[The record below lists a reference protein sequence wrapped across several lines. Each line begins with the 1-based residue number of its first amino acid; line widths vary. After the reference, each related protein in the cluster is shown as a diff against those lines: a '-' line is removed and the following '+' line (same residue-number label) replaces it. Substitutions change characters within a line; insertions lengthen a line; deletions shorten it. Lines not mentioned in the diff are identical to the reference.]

1 MMSGIVGRA
10 LREHRGPL
18 RRSALAGGV
27 VALASIGLAM
37 SSAWLIARSAQRPAI
52 LSLTV
57 PMGLVQLF
65 ALGKA
70 AGRYVERTSTHRAA
84 LGVMGS
90 IRYHLARQL
99 LPLLPAGLGP
109 RSAEV
114 VDVALSDVER
124 VQDLLVV
131 LAGPLLTSVVAG
143 LLTVAVDA
151 GVEWRAGLVVV
162 AALIVSVVVVPVL
175 AWKAGKKTQRELGS
189 ARAELRALWSDVASA
204 GDEMIFGGQR
214 QPVAER
220 LDRLEDA
227 LDTASRRHA
236 TLVGMVQGTMT
247 LLAGVTVLVTVLVAR
262 SDVSHHHLAAVL
274 VAVPTLGAVAA
285 LEFAS
290 AATPSFL
297 SLQRHRDAV
306 ERLDRFESMVPPV
319 AEPAEVSTAVSPSSD
334 LTGHGL
340 SVSVGGG
347 TVLQRAS
354 FAITR
359 GDVVVLRGGSGAGKT
374 SLGYVLAKFL
384 DPSAGELQL
393 GGITYG
399 VLRGTDV
406 RTNVA
411 HVGDSPFVFT
421 TTLAENVRLA
431 RPKAKDEEVVI
442 ACLAAGLGPFME
454 RRNGVT
460 TMLGGATYGLS
471 GGEQRRVGIARALL
485 AQRPVTVLDEPT
497 EGLDFE
503 SAREVL
509 AAVVESARERA
520 LILITHRDLDVPGTT
535 QAWELAGGVMR
546 VGRLINGR
554 HEAE

>member
-274 VAVPTLGAVAA
+274 ERLPAQHPQPLTERQELRIGFDVGDEVEHLGRRMAHAARGAERRHDGSKFRQRLIEHMRAAVNVAEQRPFALGFYGSEPPRKTPQGDEPPPRRHLDHAAERLVIAA
-285 LEFAS
+285 L
-290 AATPSFL
+290 
-297 SLQRHRDAV
+297 
-306 ERLDRFESMVPPV
+306 
-319 AEPAEVSTAVSPSSD
+319 
-334 LTGHGL
+334 HGL
-340 SVSVGGG
+340 QIRFDERHAQHDAQSLHQPAFSQAGHTNQQAV
-347 TVLQRAS
+347 T
-354 FAITR
+354 IT
-359 GDVVVLRGGSGAGKT
+359 
-374 SLGYVLAKFL
+374 
-384 DPSAGELQL
+384 
-393 GGITYG
+393 
-399 VLRGTDV
+399 
-406 RTNVA
+406 
-411 HVGDSPFVFT
+411 
-421 TTLAENVRLA
+421 
-431 RPKAKDEEVVI
+431 
-442 ACLAAGLGPFME
+442 
-454 RRNGVT
+454 
-460 TMLGGATYGLS
+460 
-471 GGEQRRVGIARALL
+471 
-485 AQRPVTVLDEPT
+485 
-497 EGLDFE
+497 
-503 SAREVL
+503 
-509 AAVVESARERA
+509 
-520 LILITHRDLDVPGTT
+520 
-535 QAWELAGGVMR
+535 
-546 VGRLINGR
+546 
-554 HEAE
+554 